1 MKNYRGP
8 ADTVEVT
15 APADVNSG
23 DGVLIGKLFGV
34 AEVSAKAGERF
45 NIARKGLFTLPKT
58 KAQGWAEGSVLYW
71 DGAKAT
77 TADNGGA
84 SPKIG
89 YAAADAI
96 NPSDFGEVL
105 VDQ

>member
-15 APADVNSG
+15 APADVKSG
-23 DGVLIGKLFGV
+23 DGVLVGKLFGV
-34 AEVSAKAGERF
+34 AEFSAKAGQRV

-58 KAQGWAEGSVLYW
+58 NGQAWAEGAILYW
-71 DGAKAT
+71 DGAKTT

-84 SPKIG
+84 NTKVG
-89 YAAADAI
+89 YAAAVAI